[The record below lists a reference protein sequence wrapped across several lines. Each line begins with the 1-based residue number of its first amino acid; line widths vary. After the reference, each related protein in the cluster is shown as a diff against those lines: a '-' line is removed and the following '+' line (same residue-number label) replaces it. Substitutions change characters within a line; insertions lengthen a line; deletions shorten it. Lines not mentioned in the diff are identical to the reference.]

1 MKLADLDD
9 FSGLRGIGIL
19 SSGLV
24 PGPGILRT
32 EEYYFLEHMKQTEEV
47 VESMNSGWSV

>member
-1 MKLADLDD
+1 MKLADLNN

-19 SSGLV
+19 YSGLV

-32 EEYYFLEHMKQTEEV
+32 EEYYFLKHMKQIEELRV
-47 VESMNSGWSV
+47 